1 MDALQKDLRRFVE
14 EYGWDWTLTC
24 KCLNRRYDANLTP
37 REVQDLYWELT
48 APAESVQD
56 APSSP
61 ESPSLPLSS
70 EASDASDGSRKA
82 KKR

>member
-14 EYGWDWTLTC
+14 EYGWDWVLTC

-37 REVQDLYWELT
+37 RQVQDLYWELA
-48 APAESVQD
+48 APVEPVQD
-56 APSSP
+56 
-61 ESPSLPLSS
+61 SPSALSSS
-70 EASDASDGSRKA
+70 EASGASDGSLKA